1 MYDSSTIAIP
11 SLYLRDWPDIYI
23 HTDHDTLT
31 QLDAT
36 KLRRVALLG
45 AAAGYT
51 YASLGAMESSR
62 ALPFFS
68 SRSMQRLASA
78 SERAAVQVQDPAMT
92 PDQAWYEARN
102 ILTQL
107 LGREEAELESFAT
120 YTKSKSADVAPSK
133 KMLEAQVALLNQSID
148 AAAVLHGATSSPAD
162 TPSAL
167 QGDSK
172 LIATRI
178 GEIGPLTY
186 QNGQRPA
193 RSPGPGSFRQDQ
205 ASKWLVA
212 SATPAGSSCPLL
224 LRDPQLC

>member
-1 MYDSSTIAIP
+1 MK
-11 SLYLRDWPDIYI
+11 
-23 HTDHDTLT
+23 
-31 QLDAT
+31 Q
-36 KLRRVALLG
+36 G
-45 AAAGYT
+45 
-51 YASLGAMESSR
+51 
-62 ALPFFS
+62 
-68 SRSMQRLASA
+68 
-78 SERAAVQVQDPAMT
+78 
-92 PDQAWYEARN
+92 N

-148 AAAVLHGATSSPAD
+148 AAAARRGATSSPAD

-186 QNGQRPA
+186 QNDNVLLDRLGQA
-193 RSPGPGSFRQDQ
+193 RFDKIKLLSGSSRLLHLQDQ
-205 ASKWLVA
+205 GALYSYEILNFVDGKRSIRQIRDAVA
-212 SATPAGSSCPLL
+212 AEYQPIPTDVVVDFLKACEEAKIVSL
-224 LRDPQLC
+224 Q